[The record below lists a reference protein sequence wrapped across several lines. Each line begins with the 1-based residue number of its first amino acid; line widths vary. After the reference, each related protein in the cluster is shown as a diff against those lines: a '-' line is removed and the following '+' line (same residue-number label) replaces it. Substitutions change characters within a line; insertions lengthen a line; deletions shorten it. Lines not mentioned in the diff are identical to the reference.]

1 MPSLGEE
8 AGDTRQVAGGCEI
21 TSRVL
26 MMALLSIPV
35 FLQNLT
41 IGSDGNSINR
51 MCVGV
56 HACVLSCFSHAGLF
70 VIPWTI
76 ARQAPLSMEFS
87 RQEY

>member
-1 MPSLGEE
+1 MAE
-8 AGDTRQVAGGCEI
+8 DCEI
-21 TSRVL
+21 TSKAL

-41 IGSDGNSINR
+41 TSSDENNINR
-51 MCVGV
+51 TCVCACV
-56 HACVLSCFSHAGLF
+56 YVCAHVCVLSRFSHVGLF
-70 VIPWTI
+70 VIPWTV